1 VLFGPPQNDACF
13 IDPIHV
19 LGKDFMMTTVEQ
31 PTSAWVPGP
40 ILGIETSC
48 DETAA
53 SVLAVDGTVL
63 SNIITS
69 QHAIHQRFGGVVP
82 ELASRAHIESIEDV
96 SAEALQQAGLA
107 WTDLTGIAV
116 TQGPGL
122 AGALLVGVNYAKA
135 LAYALNIPV
144 VGVSHLEGHIASAW
158 LQDPAFPLPCVVLV
172 VSGGHTHLY
181 YKEPG
186 GHCRLLGATRDDAAG
201 EAFDK
206 GAQLLG
212 LEYPGGP
219 AIDRLARQGNP
230 EAIAFPRSY
239 LRKGSL
245 DFSFSGVKTALL
257 YRLQAMPEQ
266 SRTSRAADLAASYQE
281 AIVTV
286 LVDKAFA
293 AVRSS
298 GAHALAVVGGVSA
311 NSRLR
316 ALLQQRAVSEDL
328 RLSLPPLAYCTDN
341 AAMIAAAGRQAL
353 RAGLRAP
360 MDIDAQASMACSF
373 DLSGLSGFSGLSG
386 SSC

>member
-1 VLFGPPQNDACF
+1 M
-13 IDPIHV
+13 I
-19 LGKDFMMTTVEQ
+19 TTVEQ
-31 PTSAWVPGP
+31 PTSAWIPGP

-53 SVLAVDGTVL
+53 SVLAADGAVL

-69 QHAIHQRFGGVVP
+69 QHAVHQRYGGIVP

-181 YKEPG
+181 YKEPS
-186 GHCRLLGATRDDAAG
+186 GHCQLLGATRDDAAG

-219 AIDRLARQGNP
+219 AIDHLARHGNP
-230 EAIAFPRSY
+230 DTIAFPRSY
-239 LRKGSL
+239 LKKGSL
-245 DFSFSGVKTALL
+245 DFSFSGLKTALL
-257 YRLQAMPEQ
+257 YTLQATHDDSIAAQ
-266 SRTSRAADLAASYQE
+266 AADFAAGYQE
-281 AIVTV
+281 AIVAV

-298 GAHALAVVGGVSA
+298 GARALAVVGGVSA

-316 ALLQQRAVSEDL
+316 VLLQQRATSESL
-328 RLSLPPLAYCTDN
+328 PLSLPPLTYCTDN

-353 RAGLRAP
+353 RTGLRAP
-360 MDIDAQASMACSF
+360 LDIDAQASLAHHSYRR
-373 DLSGLSGFSGLSG
+373 SNQRR
-386 SSC
+386 